1 MCSFDKIFR
10 ELLVSTFEG
19 SLTRVS
25 CPSTE
30 ELSNDG
36 AGLEC
41 DELPAS
47 IGLARNSSHEEDL
60 AQDFEEKICLVQAYA
75 FVCLRMSM
83 KFSETQENLFAHI
96 VP

>member
-1 MCSFDKIFR
+1 MYEKAIAYNLGPESMCSFDKIFR

-30 ELSNDG
+30 EVSNDG

-41 DELPAS
+41 NELPAS
-47 IGLARNSSHEEDL
+47 IGLARNSS
-60 AQDFEEKICLVQAYA
+60 FEEYLV
-75 FVCLRMSM
+75 
-83 KFSETQENLFAHI
+83 
-96 VP
+96 